1 MNFYFLP
8 EPTIHGGIKV
18 GFQFAAMLRQLGI
31 DIVIATPNG
40 SAPQWFSSQLPV
52 LSREKVIANLTP
64 QDHVIFSLPYDYDEL
79 KELPARMIFH
89 CQGTDPAI
97 IPILKDQSVEILTC
111 WTQAEEFVSEF
122 SRDSE
127 NVGISVSRNF
137 YYSGDAKL
145 SRSYATMPRRGVLPF
160 PEKLNGFQEYQID
173 NMNEGVASQI
183 LKQSSGFLALSENEW
198 FGLPSLEAM
207 ASGCIVVSPKTLGG
221 VEYLIAGENC
231 FVGKVENLSELM
243 SEVLSS
249 EQKHQ
254 RVRQKALEMS
264 YRYHPRAQFKKLQK
278 LFVSGGLKF
287 LR

>member
-18 GFQFAAMLRQLGI
+18 GFQFATMLRQLGI
-31 DIVIATPNG
+31 DVVIATPNG

-52 LSREKVIANLTP
+52 LSQEKVIPNLTP
-64 QDHVIFSLPYDYDEL
+64 KDRVIFSLPYDYYKL
-79 KELPARMIFH
+79 KKLPARMIFH
-89 CQGTDPAI
+89 CQGTDSAI
-97 IPILKDQSVEILTC
+97 IPILQDEKVEILTC

-122 SRDSE
+122 LRDSE

-137 YYSGDAKL
+137 YYSGESKL

-160 PEKLNGFQEYQID
+160 PEKLNGFKKYQID
-173 NMNEGVASQI
+173 NMHEDVASQI
-183 LKQSSGFLALSENEW
+183 LRQSSGFLALSENEW

-231 FVGKVENLSELM
+231 FVEKVENLSELM
-243 SEVLSS
+243 SEVLRS

-254 RVRQKALEMS
+254 HLRQRALEMS

>member
-8 EPTIHGGIKV
+8 TPTIHGGIKV

-31 DIVIATPNG
+31 DVVIATPNG
-40 SAPQWFSSQLPV
+40 SAPQWFASQLPV
-52 LSREKVIANLTP
+52 LPREKVIANLTP
-64 QDHVIFSLPYDYDEL
+64 KDRVIFSLPYDYDEL

-97 IPILKDQSVEILTC
+97 IPILQDQRVEILTC

-137 YYSGDAKL
+137 YYSGEAKL

-173 NMNEGVASQI
+173 NMHEDVASQI

-231 FVGKVENLSELM
+231 FMGKVENLSELM
-243 SEVLSS
+243 SDVLRA

-254 RVRQKALEMS
+254 RVRQRALETS

-278 LFVSGGLKF
+278 LFASGGLKF

>member
-1 MNFYFLP
+1 VNFYFLP

-31 DIVIATPNG
+31 EVVIATPNG

-52 LSREKVIANLTP
+52 VSREKVISNLTP
-64 QDHVIFSLPYDYDEL
+64 QDRVIFSLPYDYDEL
-79 KELPARMIFH
+79 KELPARLIFH

-97 IPILKDQSVEILTC
+97 IPILQDEKVEILTC
-111 WTQAEEFVSEF
+111 WTQAEEFVSDF

-137 YYSGDAKL
+137 YYSGESKL
-145 SRSYATMPRRGVLPF
+145 PRSYATMPRRGVLLS

-173 NMNEGVASQI
+173 NMHEGAASQI
-183 LKQSSGFLALSENEW
+183 LKQSSGFLARSENEW

-231 FVGKVENLSELM
+231 FVEKVENLSEQM
-243 SEVLSS
+243 FEVLRS

-254 RVRQKALEMS
+254 HVRQRAIEMS